1 MKLDVFVDVTEAE
14 DWMAVAGQIGD
25 TFPRSNPRPF
35 RPQIVIEDRG
45 IDIERHFL
53 IFSLDGAST
62 LTSEQKEFF
71 KTHPYLTLLANE
83 SNTGMVQCKEK
94 VTKERMRKEESHV
107 DVSTRVGNHSRGNG
121 ACGTSSVPERDLGH
135 AAA

>member
-25 TFPRSNPRPF
+25 TFPRSNPSPF

-71 KTHPYLTLLANE
+71 KTHPYLIRFFDMRESAIDARLLFL
-83 SNTGMVQCKEK
+83 
-94 VTKERMRKEESHV
+94 
-107 DVSTRVGNHSRGNG
+107 
-121 ACGTSSVPERDLGH
+121 PE
-135 AAA
+135 